1 MKKLLQSLFILLFV
15 AGTAMA
21 QNRTITGTVTEKE
34 NGKPLPGVTVR
45 IKGARG
51 GTQTKDDGSYS
62 LNVPNGGTEL
72 EFASLGYLTITR
84 TIAAGAVINVA
95 LANDTQGL
103 NEVVVTGYGV
113 QKQRNITGSVALVGG
128 KKIESLPV
136 QTFDKA
142 LQGRAAG
149 VQVTTNSGQPG
160 SGISVR
166 IRGVNTINGSTQPLY
181 IVDGVQVSAGG
192 LSTVTTQNVLGA
204 INPADIESIQ
214 VLKDAASASIYGSQA
229 ANGVVIVTTKRGKSG
244 RTQIRASHQ
253 RGVNSQLNP
262 YDMMNSDQYYA
273 IRKEAVVNRALRLG
287 NPVDAA
293 VTALNSTTFGT
304 PTVPT
309 ALTSTNWYDQV
320 FRDANFSTYDLSF
333 SGGNEKTRF
342 FLSGNYNDYDG
353 VALSSIYKRGG
364 LRANIDHKISEK
376 FSLESNITLNYTNS
390 GGPTT
395 DAGFYVNTPFTGA
408 LFIPPTNTVYMPDGS
423 YRNGTNLLGAQNFN
437 IVQMVQEEQRS
448 TKSFQTISNIALN
461 YKVLPDLNIKA
472 YAGIDFADAKNFS
485 YRPASIPAYISTGG
499 SGSESFIRNINYNTS
514 LTANYTKTFNE
525 DHNFSAIGGFEYRS
539 AETTQVGASAQGFAS
554 PLFSLLSSAATPV
567 STTSTF
573 TGFKLASFIGSLR
586 YDYKGKYLLSGNLR
600 YDGSSRFGADQKF
613 GMFGGVSA
621 GWRISDEEWL
631 KSAEFLSDLKIR
643 ASYGVVGVQP
653 IGDFQALSL
662 YSSPGAIGAYS
673 GGASIRPTQLSN
685 PNLTWEQSKQTGL
698 GLDFG
703 FFNNRVTGAVDV
715 YQKVTNRLLLN
726 RVLPLNSGFSSV
738 LENGGRLDGKGIDF
752 ELTTVNFD
760 SPKGFRWSTSFN
772 IAFTKNKLKE
782 LNAGATRIGT
792 SYIVGEPTNILYS
805 FKYAGVNP
813 ADGRPMFYDKNNN
826 ITYTPVANSNG
837 TGDDRILGYNNPTS
851 YGGLGNTFSYR
862 GLTLDV
868 MFQYQYG
875 NSSYL
880 QTGQITEASGMSV
893 ENNVV
898 SQLDRWTTPGQITSV
913 PRAYDGYTEPGGYDP
928 TNLSSRYIQKASYI
942 RLKQVTLNYKFPTA
956 MTSKI
961 GIPGIS
967 VFVQGMNLATITN
980 YRGEDP
986 ENTGNNLNA
995 YPNPRTISGGIT
1007 LDL

>member
-1 MKKLLQSLFILLFV
+1 MKRLLQSLFVLMFFAV
-15 AGTAMA
+15 SAMA
-21 QNRTITGTVTEKE
+21 QQRTITGTVTEKE
-34 NGKPLPGVTVR
+34 NGRPIPGVTVR

-51 GTQTKDDGSYS
+51 GTQTSQDGTYS
-62 LNVPNGGTEL
+62 LNVPAGGTVV
-72 EFASLGYLTITR
+72 EFASMGFLSATR
-84 TIAAGAVINVA
+84 TITSGSVISVA
-95 LANDTQGL
+95 LESDTQGL
-103 NEVVVTGYGV
+103 NEVVVTGYSV
-113 QKQRNITGSVALVGG
+113 QKQRNLTGAVAVVNGG
-128 KKIESLPV
+128 DIESLPV

-229 ANGVVIVTTKRGKSG
+229 ANGVVIVTTKRGKTG

-253 RGVNSQLNP
+253 RGVNSQINP
-262 YDMMNSDQYYA
+262 YDVLNSDQYYTL
-273 IRKEAVVNRALRLG
+273 RREAVVNRALRLG
-287 NPVDAA
+287 ASVDDA
-293 VTALNSTTFGT
+293 VLDLNSSVFGSE
-304 PTVPT
+304 TVPSD
-309 ALTSTNWYDQV
+309 LTTTNWYDEV

-333 SGGNEKTRF
+333 SGGDDKTKF
-342 FLSGNYNDYDG
+342 FLSGNYNDYEG
-353 VALSSIYKRGG
+353 VALSSLYKRGG
-364 LRANIDHKISEK
+364 LRANVDHKISDK

-390 GGPTT
+390 GGPST

-408 LFIPPTNTVYMPDGS
+408 LFIPPTNTVYMPDGT
-423 YRNGTNLLGAQNFN
+423 YRNGTDLIGAQGFN
-437 IVQMVQEEQRS
+437 IVQMVKEELRS
-448 TKSFQTISNIALN
+448 TKSFQTISNMALN
-461 YKVLPDLNIKA
+461 YKVIPDLNIRA
-472 YAGIDFADAKNFS
+472 YAGIDFADAKNTT
-485 YRPASIPAYISTGG
+485 YRPSSIPGYASTGG
-499 SGSESFIRNINYNTS
+499 SGSENFLRNINYNTS
-514 LTANYTKTFNE
+514 ITANYTKTLNE
-525 DHNFSAIGGFEYRS
+525 DHNFSALGGFEYRS

-554 PLFSLLSSAATPV
+554 PLFTLLSSAATPV

-573 TGFKLASFIGSLR
+573 TGFKLASLIGSLR
-586 YDYKGKYLLSGNLR
+586 YDYKGKYLFSGNLR

-613 GMFGGVSA
+613 GLFGGVSA
-621 GWRISDEEWL
+621 GWRISDEDWL
-631 KSAEFLSDLKIR
+631 KSAEFISDLKLR
-643 ASYGVVGVQP
+643 GSYGVVGVQP
-653 IGDFQALSL
+653 TTDFGALSL
-662 YSSPGAIGAYS
+662 YNSPGAIGAYN
-673 GGASIRPTQLSN
+673 GAASIRQTQLAN
-685 PNLTWEQSKQTGL
+685 PDLTWEQSQQTGL

-703 FFNNRVTGAVDV
+703 FFGNRITGAIDV
-715 YQKVTNRLLLN
+715 YQKKTTKLLLN
-726 RVLPLNSGFSSV
+726 RTLANNSGFTSII
-738 LENGGRLDGKGIDF
+738 ENGGRLDGKGIDF
-752 ELTTVNFD
+752 ELTTVNLD
-760 SPKGFRWSTSFN
+760 LANGFRWSTSFN
-772 IAFTKNKLKE
+772 IALTKNKLKE

-813 ADGRPMFYDKNNN
+813 ADGRPMYYDKNNN
-826 ITYTPVANSNG
+826 ITYTPVANSDG
-837 TGDDRILGYNNPTS
+837 TGDDRILGYSNPTS
-851 YGGLGNTFSYR
+851 YGGLGNTLSFK
-862 GLTLDV
+862 GVTLDF

-880 QTGQITEASGMSV
+880 QTAQILEASGMSV
-893 ENNVV
+893 ENNVT
-898 SQLDRWTTPGQITSV
+898 SQLNRWTTPGQITSV

-928 TNLSSRYIQKASYI
+928 TNLSSRYVQKASYI
-942 RLKQVTLNYKFPTA
+942 RLKQVTLNYKLPTS

-995 YPNPRTISGGIT
+995 YPNPKTISGGIT

>member
-1 MKKLLQSLFILLFV
+1 MFALLLIASS
-15 AGTAMA
+15 AMA
-21 QNRTITGTVTEKE
+21 QNRTITGTVTDRG
-34 NGKPLPGVTVR
+34 NGKPVSGVSVR

-51 GTQTKDDGSYS
+51 GTQSGYDGAFSIS
-62 LNVPNGGTEL
+62 VPTSATAL
-72 EFASLGYLTITR
+72 EFSYLGFVNQTR
-84 TIAAGAVINVA
+84 TISGTTMNVS
-95 LANDTQGL
+95 LEANVDDL
-103 NEVVVTGYGV
+103 DEVVITGYGTAKARNLTGAVSQV
-113 QKQRNITGSVALVGG
+113 QG
-128 KKIESLPV
+128 KTIESLPV

-229 ANGVVIVTTKRGKSG
+229 ANGVVIVTTKRGKEG
-244 RTQIRASHQ
+244 RTAIRVSHQ
-253 RGVNSQLNP
+253 RGVNSQMNP
-262 YDMMNSDQYYA
+262 YETLNSDQYYA
-273 IRKEAVVNRALRLG
+273 LRREAVVNRAIRLG
-287 NPVDAA
+287 NPVAAA
-293 VTALNSTTFGT
+293 VTNLNTATFGT
-304 PTVPT
+304 ATVPST
-309 ALTSTNWYDQV
+309 LTTTDWYNEI
-320 FRDANFSTYDLSF
+320 FRDANFSTYDVSF
-333 SGGNEKTRF
+333 NGGDAKTKF
-342 FLSGNYNDYDG
+342 FISANYNDYDG
-353 VALSSIYKRGG
+353 VALASDYKRGG
-364 LRANIDHKISEK
+364 LRANLDHKISDK
-376 FSLESNITLNYTNS
+376 FSLESNITLNYTKS
-390 GGPTT
+390 GGPGT
-395 DAGFYVNTPFTGA
+395 DQGFFVNTPFTGA

-423 YRNGTNLLGAQNFN
+423 YRNGGDLRGAQNIN
-437 IVQMVQEEQRS
+437 IVQSVLEEQRS
-448 TKSFQTISNIALN
+448 TKSFQSISNMALN
-461 YKVLPDLNIKA
+461 YKVLPDLNIRA

-485 YRPASIPAYISTGG
+485 YRPASIPAYASTGG

-514 LTANYTKTFNE
+514 ITANYTRTFNE

-573 TGFKLASFIGSLR
+573 TGFKLASYIGSLR
-586 YDYKGKYLLSGNLR
+586 YDYKGKYLLSGNVR

-613 GMFGGVSA
+613 GLFGGVSG
-621 GWRISDEEWL
+621 GWRISAEDFM
-631 KSAEFLSDLKIR
+631 KSLEFVSDLKLR
-643 ASYGVVGVQP
+643 GSFGVVGVQP
-653 IGDFQALSL
+653 TSDFGALSL
-662 YSSPGAIGAYS
+662 YNSPGATGAYN
-673 GGASIRPTQLSN
+673 GAASIRPSQLAN
-685 PNLTWEQSKQTGL
+685 PNLTWEQSQQVGA

-703 FFNNRVTGAVDV
+703 LFNNRITASVDV
-715 YQKVTNRLLLN
+715 YQKKTTKLLLN
-726 RVLPLNSGFSSV
+726 RVLPTNSGFTSIT
-738 LENGGRLDGKGIDF
+738 ENGGRLDGKGLEI
-752 ELTTVNFD
+752 ELNTVNVD
-760 SPKGFRWSTSFN
+760 AGGFKWTTMFNISFN
-772 IAFTKNKLKE
+772 KNKLKE
-782 LNAGATRIGT
+782 LNNGATRIGT
-792 SYIVGEPTNILYS
+792 NYIVGEPTNLLYS

-826 ITYTPVANSNG
+826 ITYVPVANALGN
-837 TGDDRILGYNNPTS
+837 GDDRILGNANPTS
-851 YGGLGNTFSYR
+851 YGGFGNTFSYK

-880 QTGQITEASGMSV
+880 QTAQILEASGMSV
-893 ENNVV
+893 ENNVT
-898 SQLDRWTTPGQITSV
+898 SQLDRWTTPGQLTSV

-928 TNLSSRYIQKASYI
+928 TNLSSRYVQKASYI
-942 RLKQVTLNYKFPTA
+942 RLKQVTLNYKLPSKWS
-956 MTSKI
+956 SKI

-967 VFVQGMNLATITN
+967 VFAQAINLATITN